1 MPRLATL
8 LLLTVLCS
16 AGTADEVLDGRTVL
30 GSGNKMLA
38 DGAKALIAGD
48 AKTGVRL
55 THAGL
60 ALPSTIRD
68 KRAAWSNLCAGYIML
83 DELDEALPWCDR
95 AVASG
100 GNWRAFSNRA
110 LLYIRVGRYDAAAE
124 DIAQAD
130 ELVTDRPRK
139 LREVNALLL
148 DKTHPVQP
156 RVIIDDRTGQTED
169 DGA

>member
-1 MPRLATL
+1 MFRVALFV
-8 LLLTVLCS
+8 LLTVLAG

-38 DGAKALIAGD
+38 DGAKALVAGD
-48 AKTGVRL
+48 AETGVRL

-60 ALPSTIRD
+60 ALPATIRD
-68 KRAAWSNLCAGYIML
+68 RRAAWSNLCAGYIML
-83 DELDEALPWCDR
+83 DQLDDALPWCDR
-95 AVASG
+95 AVKSG

-110 LLYIRVGRYDAAAE
+110 LLYIRVGRYDAAAA
-124 DIAQAD
+124 DIAEAD
-130 ELVTDRPRK
+130 ELVADRPRK

-156 RVIIDDRTGQTED
+156 RVIIDDRTSPTDD